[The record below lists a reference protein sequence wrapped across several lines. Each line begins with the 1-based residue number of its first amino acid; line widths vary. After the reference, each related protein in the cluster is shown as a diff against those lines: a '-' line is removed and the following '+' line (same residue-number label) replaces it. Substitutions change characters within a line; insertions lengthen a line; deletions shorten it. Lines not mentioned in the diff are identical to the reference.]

1 MLDSGKKF
9 IYVAL
14 LTLTTWFAPMLEA
27 ATIETTIVEVSIT
40 NTPYNKRMRLKF
52 SGAENTLLLECTNE
66 YLNTG
71 ERIIDLSPFLA
82 ELKKANK
89 WMETNKTA
97 KLDVEKYVGMLVKF
111 KAYDDGGSF
120 AIVAFPY
127 ASTQTV
133 YCYMQQQ
140 HVQALINGLENGFDS
155 ALAKHKNSKD
165 PFN

>member
-1 MLDSGKKF
+1 
-9 IYVAL
+9 
-14 LTLTTWFAPMLEA
+14 
-27 ATIETTIVEVSIT
+27 
-40 NTPYNKRMRLKF
+40 
-52 SGAENTLLLECTNE
+52 
-66 YLNTG
+66 
-71 ERIIDLSPFLA
+71 
-82 ELKKANK
+82 
-89 WMETNKTA
+89 METNKTA

-111 KAYDDGGSF
+111 KAYDHGGSF
-120 AIVAFPY
+120 AIMAFPY